1 MEDTMIEDVQ
11 TYLQDNGLINGE
23 TGWGSFL
30 GFTPDDPDQQ
40 VNVFDT
46 GGPGPDP
53 ELFDADGG
61 MIQTRTFQI
70 YVRTDKSDDAYAD
83 GRKKLNAVI
92 NLLHRVRHQQIHGTY
107 FDWIMANSAG
117 GHIGRSEDGRDEF
130 TANFTARIKTA
141 QADVTPGNEAE

>member
-11 TYLQDNGLINGE
+11 TYLEDAGLINAE
-23 TGWGSFL
+23 TGWESFL
-30 GFTPDDPDQQ
+30 GFSPDAPEQQ

-61 MIQTRTFQI
+61 MIQVRTFQV
-70 YVRTDKSDDAYAD
+70 YVRTDTSDDAYSD

-92 NLLHRVRHQQIHGTY
+92 NLLHRVRNLQIHGTY
-107 FDWIMANSAG
+107 FDYIMANSAG
-117 GHIGRSEDGRDEF
+117 GHIGRDDAGRDEF

-141 QADVTPGNEAE
+141 QADVTPENED